1 MYIIYSCRMA
11 PHHSL
16 PTVCFY
22 HLLLFLFS
30 VCVCLVSMC
39 VCVCVHIHMLL
50 CAGTLCLCVCMCVCV
65 CVCVCTIADN
75 LKSGDTLGIKLRLHS
90 AKTHYTTITIQRL
103 RQFILDQFELF
114 MAQEHS
120 FGLPQI
126 SCSNR
131 NAVS

>member
-1 MYIIYSCRMA
+1 MYIIYRCRMA

-16 PTVCFY
+16 PTVCFN
-22 HLLLFLFS
+22 HLLLFSFSVYMCVYMCVSVCAHTYVVVCRHS
-30 VCVCLVSMC
+30 VCVC
-39 VCVCVHIHMLL
+39 
-50 CAGTLCLCVCMCVCV
+50 GCVCV

-90 AKTHYTTITIQRL
+90 VKTHNTTLTIKRI